1 MNERAS
7 KFPHLLKSWRAKS
20 HVSQLELSLRCDV
33 SQKHISFV
41 ESARTAPSRSMVL
54 DFCEALNIPLRDR
67 NALLL
72 AAGYAPE
79 YQESQL
85 TEPELAVVDQALDM
99 MLTHQEPFPAMVV
112 DRQFNVIRAN
122 HGALKLQMML
132 FDVVQ
137 PNELPSIASN
147 ILCGLF
153 HPEGYRDHIVNWA
166 EIAPYFLRQLRDEI
180 LAQNNPQDLQ
190 ALLQELQACEGVS
203 EDWMKYQPG
212 QWQAPILTID
222 IMKDNLELSLF
233 STIATLGTPL
243 DITLQEIRI
252 ECYFPADEKTKE
264 YFKAEEGNNKS
275 LGA

>member
-1 MNERAS
+1 MNKRAS

-20 HVSQLELSLRCDV
+20 HVSQLELALRCDV
-33 SQKHISFV
+33 SQKHVSFV
-41 ESARTAPSRSMVL
+41 ESARTKPSRSMVL

-79 YQESQL
+79 YQESEL

-99 MLTHQEPFPAMVV
+99 MLRQQEPFPAMVV
-112 DRQFNVIRAN
+112 DRLFNVVRAN
-122 HGALKLQMML
+122 HGALKLQRML
-132 FDVVQ
+132 FDVEK
-137 PNELPSIASN
+137 PNDLPPIAGN
-147 ILCGLF
+147 ILRSLF
-153 HPEGYRDHIVNWA
+153 HPSGYRGYIANWA
-166 EIAPYFLRQLRDEI
+166 DIAPYFLRQLRDEI
-180 LAQNNPQDLQ
+180 LAHNNPQDLQ
-190 ALLQELQACEGVS
+190 ALLQELRTCDGVS

-252 ECYFPADEKTKE
+252 ECYFPADEKTQE
-264 YFKAEEGNNKS
+264 YFRK
-275 LGA
+275 